1 MKQAIAVLGLGNPLM
16 TDEGIGV
23 VLVRRFSERS
33 NSFSQVDFV
42 DAGTGGLS
50 ILHQIEGRRKVVFID
65 CAYMGLEPGTLKRF
79 TVDQVETTK
88 VLPGHSLHEAD
99 LLGILRLA
107 RQLGQCPEE
116 VVILGIEPAAV
127 KPGQVLTEVLQSHL
141 EDYLQAIE
149 QELK

>member
-33 NSFSQVDFV
+33 KDWPQVDFI
-42 DAGTGGLS
+42 DAGTGGLA
-50 ILHQIEGRRKVVFID
+50 ILHQIEGRRKVIFVD
-65 CAYMGLEPGTLKRF
+65 CAYMGLEPGVLKRF
-79 TVDQVETTK
+79 TLDQVESIK
-88 VLPGHSLHEAD
+88 DLPGHSLHEAD
-99 LLGILRLA
+99 LLNILRIA
-107 RQLGQCPEE
+107 RQLGQCPED

-127 KPGQVLTEVLQSHL
+127 EPGEVLTEVLQSRL
-141 EDYLQAIE
+141 GDYLQAVE